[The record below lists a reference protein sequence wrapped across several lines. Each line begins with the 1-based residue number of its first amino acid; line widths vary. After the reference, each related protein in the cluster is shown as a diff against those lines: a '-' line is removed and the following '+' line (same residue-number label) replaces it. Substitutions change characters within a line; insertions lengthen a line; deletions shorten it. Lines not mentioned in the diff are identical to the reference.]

1 MEVVISTEE
10 EEDDDEALLRSLIR
24 PEEDRRRLHPELP
37 WRGGYRW
44 FRSANVIPGS
54 ELSLGGGLKAMLP
67 DIRHPNRSTAAASVS
82 CGPGSRQV
90 ESGSAGAG
98 AAGVPARKRTI
109 SPISPRLRSR
119 PCWFMMP

>member
-1 MEVVISTEE
+1 MLTKNDEDG
-10 EEDDDEALLRSLIR
+10 EDDDETLLRSLIR
-24 PEEDRRRLHPELP
+24 PEEDHRRLHPELP

-54 ELSLGGGLKAMLP
+54 ELSRGGGLKAMLP

-90 ESGSAGAG
+90 ES
-98 AAGVPARKRTI
+98 AAPELAPPACPPE
-109 SPISPRLRSR
+109 SERSR
-119 PCWFMMP
+119 RFRLGSDPVLAGS